1 METPIQ
7 GLGSRANFASIM
19 ALGACG
25 EPAEIRIPRKSS
37 SKRQRGS
44 PVGALTENV
53 PHSLASGAR
62 SMEACK
68 ALGFEA
74 DWGTSM
80 LRVWWIWLHRG

>member
-1 METPIQ
+1 METPTQ
-7 GLGSRANFASIM
+7 GLGSRTNFASIM
-19 ALGACG
+19 ALGEYG
-25 EPAEIRIPRKSS
+25 ELAEITIPQKSS

-53 PHSLASGAR
+53 PHSLASGTR

-74 DWGTSM
+74 D
-80 LRVWWIWLHRG
+80 